1 MTKNIS
7 RLNEVI
13 DNILSFPYWMEIL
26 KISLKNSQGK
36 YCTEDEIKKFIKAFK
51 EDIDTSCF
59 FKFQLEWKDDYCLI
73 EDIDQDKLK
82 KFFKLNGLEK
92 KIVEHTLEKR
102 QDVSGKEEKDEDYEE
117 DEDDKLEKDNNDYEY
132 SEDDYE

>member
-1 MTKNIS
+1 MTKNITT
-7 RLNEVI
+7 LNVVI
-13 DNILSFPYWMEIL
+13 DNILSYPISMEIF
-26 KISLKNSQGK
+26 KINLKNSKGK
-36 YCTEDEIKKFIKAFK
+36 YCTENEIKKLIQAFK
-51 EDIDTSCF
+51 EEIDTSCF

-102 QDVSGKEEKDEDYEE
+102 QDVSDKEEKDEDYEE
-117 DEDDKLEKDNNDYEY
+117 D
-132 SEDDYE
+132 